1 MSGYNAFAEVYDKL
15 TDNIEYKKRADFIST
30 LFERYGVK
38 GKEPILDLACGTGS
52 LTFELAKRGYDMIG
66 IDSSYAMLSQAQTK
80 KYEEN
85 ADVLFLCQDMTELD
99 LYGTISGA
107 VCMLDSLNHL
117 SCADDVKKTVEKV
130 GLFMEHGGIFIF
142 DVNTIYKH
150 RKILGNNTFVYD
162 CDEVYCVWQNS
173 LNEDDSVDI
182 SLDIFECDGDAY
194 YRSTEDF
201 TERAYPIEDYKKWL
215 SDAEFEIVHIFDEM
229 SDRELNEKTE
239 RAVFV
244 ARYTGF
250 KQPQKQQAAETE
262 DL

>member
-15 TDNIEYKKRADFIST
+15 TDNIEYKKRADYVSA
-30 LFERYGVK
+30 LFDRYGVR

-52 LTFELAKRGYDMIG
+52 LTIELAKLGYDMIG
-66 IDSSYAMLSQAQTK
+66 VDSAYAMLSQAQNK

-85 ADVLFLCQDMTELD
+85 VDVLFLCQDMTELD

-117 SCADDVKKTVEKV
+117 DSAEDVKRTIEKV

-150 RKILGNNTFVYD
+150 REILGNNTFVYD
-162 CDEVYCVWQNS
+162 CDDVYCVWQNS
-173 LNEDDSVDI
+173 LNDDDSVDI
-182 SLDIFECDGDAY
+182 SLDIFERKDGAY
-194 YRSTEDF
+194 YRSGEEF
-201 TERAYPIEDYKKWL
+201 SERAYPIGQYKKWL
-215 SDAEFEIVHIFDEM
+215 GDAGFELLHIYDEM
-229 SDRELNEKTE
+229 SDRELNDRTQ

-244 ARYTGF
+244 ARY
-250 KQPQKQQAAETE
+250 KNRR
-262 DL
+262 

>member
-15 TDNIEYKKRADFIST
+15 TDNIEYKKRADYVSA
-30 LFERYGVK
+30 LFDRYGVR

-52 LTFELAKRGYDMIG
+52 LTIELAKLGYDMIG
-66 IDSSYAMLSQAQTK
+66 VDSAYAMLSQAQNK

-85 ADVLFLCQDMTELD
+85 VDVLFLCQDMTELD

-117 SCADDVKKTVEKV
+117 DSAEEVKRTIEKV

-150 RKILGNNTFVYD
+150 REILGNNTFVYD
-162 CDEVYCVWQNS
+162 CDDVYCVWQNS
-173 LNEDDSVDI
+173 LNDDDSVDI
-182 SLDIFECDGDAY
+182 SLDIFERKDGAY
-194 YRSTEDF
+194 YRSGEEF
-201 TERAYPIEDYKKWL
+201 SERAYPIGQYKKWL
-215 SDAEFEIVHIFDEM
+215 GDAGFELLHIYDEM
-229 SDRELNEKTE
+229 SDRELNDRTQ

-244 ARYTGF
+244 ARY
-250 KQPQKQQAAETE
+250 KNRR
-262 DL
+262 

>member
-15 TDNIEYKKRADFIST
+15 TDNIEYKKRADYVSA
-30 LFERYGVK
+30 LFDRYGVR

-52 LTFELAKRGYDMIG
+52 LTIELAKLGYDMIG
-66 IDSSYAMLSQAQTK
+66 VDSSYAMLSQAQNK

-85 ADVLFLCQDMTELD
+85 VDVLFLCQDMTELD

-117 SCADDVKKTVEKV
+117 DSAEDVKRTIEKV

-150 RKILGNNTFVYD
+150 REILGNNTFVYD
-162 CDEVYCVWQNS
+162 CDDVYCVWQNS
-173 LNEDDSVDI
+173 LNDDDSVDI
-182 SLDIFECDGDAY
+182 SLDIFERKDGAY
-194 YRSTEDF
+194 YRSGEEF
-201 TERAYPIEDYKKWL
+201 SERAYPIGQYKKWL
-215 SDAEFEIVHIFDEM
+215 GDAGFELLHIYDEM
-229 SDRELNEKTE
+229 SDRELNDRTQ

-244 ARYTGF
+244 ARY
-250 KQPQKQQAAETE
+250 KNRR
-262 DL
+262 

>member
-15 TDNIEYKKRADFIST
+15 TDNIEYKKRADYVSA
-30 LFERYGVK
+30 LFDRYGVR

-52 LTFELAKRGYDMIG
+52 LTIELAKLGYDMIG
-66 IDSSYAMLSQAQTK
+66 VDSSYAMLSQAQNK

-85 ADVLFLCQDMTELD
+85 VDVLFLCQDMTELD

-117 SCADDVKKTVEKV
+117 DSAEDVKRTIEKV

-150 RKILGNNTFVYD
+150 REILGNNTFVYD
-162 CDEVYCVWQNS
+162 CDDVYCVWQNS
-173 LNEDDSVDI
+173 LNDDDSVDI
-182 SLDIFECDGDAY
+182 SLDIFERKDGAY
-194 YRSTEDF
+194 YRSGEEF
-201 TERAYPIEDYKKWL
+201 SERAYPIGRYKKWL
-215 SDAEFEIVHIFDEM
+215 GDAGFELLHIYDEM
-229 SDRELNEKTE
+229 SDRELNDQTQ

-244 ARYTGF
+244 ARY
-250 KQPQKQQAAETE
+250 KNRR
-262 DL
+262 

>member
-15 TDNIEYKKRADFIST
+15 TDNIEYKKRADYVSA
-30 LFERYGVK
+30 LFDRYGVR

-52 LTFELAKRGYDMIG
+52 LTIELAKLGYDMIG
-66 IDSSYAMLSQAQTK
+66 VDSAYAMLSQAQNK

-85 ADVLFLCQDMTELD
+85 VDVLFLCQDMTELD

-117 SCADDVKKTVEKV
+117 DSAENVKRTIEKV

-150 RKILGNNTFVYD
+150 REILGNNTFVYD
-162 CDEVYCVWQNS
+162 CDDVYCVWQNS
-173 LNEDDSVDI
+173 LNDDDSVDI
-182 SLDIFECDGDAY
+182 SLDIFERKDGAY
-194 YRSTEDF
+194 YRSGEEF
-201 TERAYPIEDYKKWL
+201 SERAYPIGQYKKWL
-215 SDAEFEIVHIFDEM
+215 GDAGFELLHIYDEM
-229 SDRELNEKTE
+229 SDRELNDRTQ

-244 ARYTGF
+244 ARY
-250 KQPQKQQAAETE
+250 KNRR
-262 DL
+262 

>member
-15 TDNIEYKKRADFIST
+15 TDNIEYKKRADYVSA
-30 LFERYGVK
+30 LFDRYGVR

-52 LTFELAKRGYDMIG
+52 LTIELAKLGYDMIG
-66 IDSSYAMLSQAQTK
+66 VDSAYAMLSQAQNK

-85 ADVLFLCQDMTELD
+85 VDVLFLCQDMTELD

-117 SCADDVKKTVEKV
+117 DSAEDVKRTIEKV

-150 RKILGNNTFVYD
+150 REILGNNTFVYD
-162 CDEVYCVWQNS
+162 CDDVYCVWQNS
-173 LNEDDSVDI
+173 LNDDDSVDI
-182 SLDIFECDGDAY
+182 SLDIFERKDGTY
-194 YRSTEDF
+194 YRSGEEF
-201 TERAYPIEDYKKWL
+201 SERAYPIGQYKKWL
-215 SDAEFEIVHIFDEM
+215 GDAGFELLHIYDEM
-229 SDRELNEKTE
+229 SDRELNDRTQ

-244 ARYTGF
+244 ARY
-250 KQPQKQQAAETE
+250 KNRR
-262 DL
+262 

>member
-15 TDNIEYKKRADFIST
+15 TDNIEYKKRADYVSA
-30 LFERYGVK
+30 LFDRYGVR

-52 LTFELAKRGYDMIG
+52 LTIELAKLGYDMIG
-66 IDSSYAMLSQAQTK
+66 VDSAYAMLSQAQNK

-85 ADVLFLCQDMTELD
+85 VDVLFLCQDMTELD

-117 SCADDVKKTVEKV
+117 DSAEDVKRTIEKV

-150 RKILGNNTFVYD
+150 REILGNNTFVYD
-162 CDEVYCVWQNS
+162 CDDVYCVWQNS
-173 LNEDDSVDI
+173 LNDDDSVDI
-182 SLDIFECDGDAY
+182 SLDIFERKDGAY
-194 YRSTEDF
+194 YRSGEEF
-201 TERAYPIEDYKKWL
+201 SERAYPIGQYKKWL
-215 SDAEFEIVHIFDEM
+215 GDAGFELLHIYDEM
-229 SDRELNEKTE
+229 SDRELNDQTQ

-244 ARYTGF
+244 ARY
-250 KQPQKQQAAETE
+250 KNRR
-262 DL
+262 

>member
-15 TDNIEYKKRADFIST
+15 TDNIEYKKRADYVSA
-30 LFERYGVK
+30 LFDRYGVR

-52 LTFELAKRGYDMIG
+52 LTIELAKLGYEMIG
-66 IDSSYAMLSQAQTK
+66 VDSAYAMLSQAQNK

-117 SCADDVKKTVEKV
+117 DSAEDVKRTIEKV
-130 GLFMEHGGIFIF
+130 GLFMEHGGIFVF

-162 CDEVYCVWQNS
+162 CDDVYCVWQNS
-173 LNEDDSVDI
+173 LNDDDSVDI
-182 SLDIFECDGDAY
+182 SLDIFEQEDGVY
-194 YRSTEDF
+194 YRSGEEF
-201 TERAYPIEDYKKWL
+201 SERAYPIEQYKKWL
-215 SDAEFEIVHIFDEM
+215 GDADFELLHIYDEM
-229 SDRELNEKTE
+229 SDRELNDQTQ

-244 ARYTGF
+244 ARY
-250 KQPQKQQAAETE
+250 KNRR
-262 DL
+262 

>member
-15 TDNIEYKKRADFIST
+15 TDNIEYKKRADYVST
-30 LFERYGVK
+30 LFDRYGVR

-52 LTFELAKRGYDMIG
+52 LTIELAKLGYDMIG
-66 IDSSYAMLSQAQTK
+66 VDSAYAMLSQAQNK

-85 ADVLFLCQDMTELD
+85 VDVLFLCQDMTELD

-117 SCADDVKKTVEKV
+117 DSAEDVKRTIEKV

-150 RKILGNNTFVYD
+150 REIFGNNTFVYD
-162 CDEVYCVWQNS
+162 CDDVYCVWQNS
-173 LNEDDSVDI
+173 LNDDDSVDI
-182 SLDIFECDGDAY
+182 SLDIFERKDGAY
-194 YRSTEDF
+194 YRSGEEF
-201 TERAYPIEDYKKWL
+201 SERAYPIGQYKKWL
-215 SDAEFEIVHIFDEM
+215 VDAGFELLHIYDEM
-229 SDRELNEKTE
+229 SDRELNDRTQ

-244 ARYTGF
+244 ARY
-250 KQPQKQQAAETE
+250 KNRR
-262 DL
+262 